1 MSPLATLHVQNPRN
15 RGEFPGATHV
25 GTGGEPGEGPYV
37 RVWLLVEGDTIRHA
51 TYDSHGCPASV
62 AAASVLCQI
71 VTGRTLAQAALLTA
85 PDLLTIIGG
94 LPEGKEHFADLAV
107 RALQTATQGQ
117 Q

>member
-15 RGEFPGATHV
+15 RGELPGATHC

-37 RVWLLVEGDTIRHA
+37 RIWLIVKDETIRHA

-62 AAASVLCQI
+62 AAGSVLCQI
-71 VTGRTLAQAALLTA
+71 VTGRTPEQAALLTA
-85 PDLLTIIGG
+85 PDLLLVLGG

-107 RALQTATQGQ
+107 QALRNAIQEN
-117 Q
+117 